1 LQGRSIEKPSA
12 IHGRGVE
19 QQNESLEHFDFGVT
33 SDCTSLGLNG
43 TSEWQTS
50 FDDVVDS
57 GFDMAGLTNI
67 STLVLMSTYQTIS
80 RISLQQQTRLFYRKF
95 FRLSLDISC

>member
-57 GFDMAGLTNI
+57 RFDMAGLNE
-67 STLVLMSTYQTIS
+67 Y
-80 RISLQQQTRLFYRKF
+80 FN
-95 FRLSLDISC
+95 LSIDEYLSNDQSHLPATADKAFLPQVFPSVA